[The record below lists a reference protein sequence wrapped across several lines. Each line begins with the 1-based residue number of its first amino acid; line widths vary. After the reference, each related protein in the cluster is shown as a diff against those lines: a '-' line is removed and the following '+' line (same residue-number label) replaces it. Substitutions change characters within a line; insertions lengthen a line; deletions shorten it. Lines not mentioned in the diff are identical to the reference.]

1 MNKQLKTK
9 GHQFFLFLALL
20 LSLLACKNNTQENSA
35 ESNTVNGETLGT
47 ILDKLTEQYYNPD
60 NTYAAGARL
69 AHYDSLLKVTQDIQS
84 SLNYAVLHANTLLE
98 YGKEK
103 RAVAELEKIYDYV
116 KSVPASRLA
125 AGEMLGVA
133 YMRLAERTNCIAR
146 HNADACILPIKGL
159 GIHQDKGP
167 ARKAVE
173 IFEKIL
179 KEDPKMLN
187 SRWLLNIA
195 YMTLGEYPNG
205 VPKEFLIPGIGQGET
220 TTVKPFT
227 EMASDLGIALYK
239 QSGGTIVDDFDNDG
253 NLDIVVTGWSLKETL
268 HYYHNNGDGSFSDF
282 SERSGL
288 NKIRGG
294 LNMMQTDYN
303 NDGKIDIFLLRGAWQ
318 GSGPFAKV
326 PNSLLKNN
334 GDGTFTDVTIQ
345 AGILSFNPTQA
356 ATWNDFNNDGWLDVF
371 IGNESLPSNNIYP
384 SEFYINNQDGTFT
397 NIASPQGL
405 NIKTFVKACTS
416 GDYDNDGWADIFIS
430 CLTGEKILLRNKG
443 VKGKVPTF
451 ENTSQQAGLAQN
463 KERTFPTFFFDYDID
478 GWLDLF
484 ICNYSFEQQLSF
496 FLAKE
501 TLYPSNDQEGKIIL
515 YHNNQNGTF
524 SEVSGQMHLN
534 QPVFAMAANF
544 GDFDNDGWL
553 DMFMSTG
560 NPNYRSLIPNRLYKN
575 MGGTDFMEVTYSA
588 RVGNLQKGHGVAFAD
603 INNNGDQ
610 DIYVNI
616 GGAYEGDAFNSAFYL
631 NPGQNDN
638 NWITMQLEGV
648 KSNKAAI
655 GARIR
660 LKFTDNGKQRFVYR
674 DLNSGGSFGSSPLR
688 REIGLGQAKMIDEI
702 QIKWPASGTVQT
714 ITNIKPNQFIKITE
728 GKEGYST
735 INLKNIVFKYK
746 SGGIPMCAPR
756 VSI

>member
-1 MNKQLKTK
+1 
-9 GHQFFLFLALL
+9 
-20 LSLLACKNNTQENSA
+20 
-35 ESNTVNGETLGT
+35 
-47 ILDKLTEQYYNPD
+47 
-60 NTYAAGARL
+60 
-69 AHYDSLLKVTQDIQS
+69 
-84 SLNYAVLHANTLLE
+84 
-98 YGKEK
+98 
-103 RAVAELEKIYDYV
+103 
-116 KSVPASRLA
+116 
-125 AGEMLGVA
+125 
-133 YMRLAERTNCIAR
+133 
-146 HNADACILPIKGL
+146 
-159 GIHQDKGP
+159 
-167 ARKAVE
+167 
-173 IFEKIL
+173 
-179 KEDPKMLN
+179 
-187 SRWLLNIA
+187 
-195 YMTLGEYPNG
+195 
-205 VPKEFLIPGIGQGET
+205 
-220 TTVKPFT
+220 
-227 EMASDLGIALYK
+227 
-239 QSGGTIVDDFDNDG
+239 
-253 NLDIVVTGWSLKETL
+253 
-268 HYYHNNGDGSFSDF
+268 
-282 SERSGL
+282 
-288 NKIRGG
+288 
-294 LNMMQTDYN
+294 
-303 NDGKIDIFLLRGAWQ
+303 
-318 GSGPFAKV
+318 
-326 PNSLLKNN
+326 
-334 GDGTFTDVTIQ
+334 
-345 AGILSFNPTQA
+345 
-356 ATWNDFNNDGWLDVF
+356 
-371 IGNESLPSNNIYP
+371 
-384 SEFYINNQDGTFT
+384 
-397 NIASPQGL
+397 
-405 NIKTFVKACTS
+405 
-416 GDYDNDGWADIFIS
+416 
-430 CLTGEKILLRNKG
+430 
-443 VKGKVPTF
+443 
-451 ENTSQQAGLAQN
+451 
-463 KERTFPTFFFDYDID
+463 
-478 GWLDLF
+478 
-484 ICNYSFEQQLSF
+484 
-496 FLAKE
+496 
-501 TLYPSNDQEGKIIL
+501 L